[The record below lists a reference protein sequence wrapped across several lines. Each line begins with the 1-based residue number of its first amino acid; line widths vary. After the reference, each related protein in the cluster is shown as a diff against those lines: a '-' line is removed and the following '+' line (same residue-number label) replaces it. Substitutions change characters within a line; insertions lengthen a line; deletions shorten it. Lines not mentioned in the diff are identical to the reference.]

1 MSFYCPRS
9 SRIVDIT
16 MNAKEVRNFSEQ
28 EIEKKLRDTRDELM
42 NLRLRKQSGQ
52 VETPSQLLELRRDI
66 ARMETILKERA
77 AAAAN

>member
-1 MSFYCPRS
+1 
-9 SRIVDIT
+9 
-16 MNAKEVRNFSEQ
+16 MNAKEVRNLSEQ
-28 EIEKKLRDTRDELM
+28 EIEKQIRDSRQELL

-52 VETPSQLLELRRDI
+52 VETPSQLRALRRDI